1 MILHRLTL
9 VICLL
14 LAGVEVSSANER
26 TASRERE
33 MLRRMQQQVQQTE
46 QARAQAEQEKA
57 AALAD
62 KDTAERELE
71 KFGATK
77 RQLAGER
84 AARSRMEA
92 ELKARQTEN
101 DALKARLAETEKQ
114 LADSVALQQSTA
126 QTLAQTE
133 ATKKQ
138 TEGVLSGTVRDLQS
152 CQTHN
157 GSLYTLGREMMQK
170 YRDKS
175 CQDALA
181 QAEPFT
187 GLKKVE
193 VENLLETWRDRLDR
207 EKLSASGKP

>member
-1 MILHRLTL
+1 MKTL
-9 VICLL
+9 SLL
-14 LAGVEVSSANER
+14 LAMMVLATSPTWAAND
-26 TASRERE
+26 SREKQ
-33 MLRRMQQQVQQTE
+33 MLRRMQQQVQQIE
-46 QARAQAEQEKA
+46 QARAQAEEEKA

-62 KDTAERELE
+62 KETAERELE

-77 RQLAGER
+77 RQLAAER
-84 AARSRMEA
+84 AVRSRMEA
-92 ELKARQTEN
+92 RLEAVQTEN
-101 DALKARLAETEKQ
+101 DTLKTRLAGTEKQ
-114 LADSVALQQSTA
+114 LADSVALQQATA
-126 QTLAQTE
+126 QRLAQTE
-133 ATKKQ
+133 SAKKH
-138 TEGVLSGTVRDLQS
+138 TEGELSGMVRDLQS
-152 CQTHN
+152 CQSHN

-207 EKLSASGKP
+207 EKLSAGGKP

>member
-1 MILHRLTL
+1 MKTL
-9 VICLL
+9 SLL
-14 LAGVEVSSANER
+14 LVMMALATSPSWAAND
-26 TASRERE
+26 SREKQ
-33 MLRRMQQQVQQTE
+33 MLRRMQQQVLQIE

-62 KDTAERELE
+62 KETAERELE
-71 KFGATK
+71 KFDATK

-84 AARSRMEA
+84 AARRRMEA
-92 ELKARQTEN
+92 ELKAVQTEN
-101 DALKARLAETEKQ
+101 DALKTRLADTEKQ
-114 LADSVALQQSTA
+114 LADSVALQRATA

-133 ATKKQ
+133 SAKKQ
-138 TEGVLSGTVRDLQS
+138 TEGELSGTVRDLQS

-193 VENLLETWRDRLDR
+193 VENLLEIWRDRLDR
-207 EKLSASGKP
+207 EKLGANGKP